1 MTHNV
6 ESMTHTALIIV
17 DVQESFRVMPSW
29 KDISNPNIVEPIN
42 ELVKHARIN
51 QDYVVW
57 VLHQDLESGTP
68 FDPVNGHV
76 KLLSGLN
83 PVSEDIQVTKTSHN
97 AFTTTNLGQ
106 QLQSRG
112 VTHLRIAGIRTE
124 QCVETTTR
132 LASDLGYEV
141 EVVLDATATHP
152 LPLIGTD
159 EILSAAQVIE
169 RTAAALTGRFAS
181 ITSVEQVVAQ

>member
-1 MTHNV
+1 
-6 ESMTHTALIIV
+6 
-17 DVQESFRVMPSW
+17 MPSW

-51 QDYVVW
+51 QDHVAW
-57 VLHQDLESGTP
+57 VLHQDIGAGTP

-83 PVSEDIQVTKTSHN
+83 LISEDIQVTKTSHN
-97 AFTTTNLGQ
+97 AFTTTNLGP
-106 QLQSRG
+106 QLQARG
-112 VTHLRIAGIRTE
+112 ITHLRIAGIRTE
-124 QCVETTTR
+124 QCVETTAR

-152 LPLIGTD
+152 LPAVD
-159 EILSAAQVIE
+159 KDKVLSAAQVME
-169 RTAAALTGRFAS
+169 RTAAVLSGRFAI
-181 ITSVEQVVAQ
+181 ITSVKQIVAQ